1 VNKEPRHRI
10 NRQIKAQS
18 VRLIGDSGE
27 QLGILSLTEA
37 LRLASDQSLDLV
49 EISPNAEP
57 PVVKLTDYGKFLYQE
72 SKQRTVAKQKQ
83 KRIKVKEVKF
93 RPGTGKADYEVKL
106 RNLRGFLEDGDKAR
120 VVVVFRGREMA
131 HVDLGMVLMARIRAD
146 LEEFAKVDFYPSR
159 VEGRQLVMVL
169 SPKKK

>member
-1 VNKEPRHRI
+1 VTKEPRHRI

-18 VRLIGDSGE
+18 IRLIGDSGE
-27 QLGILSLTEA
+27 QLGIFSLAEA
-37 LRLASDQSLDLV
+37 LRLAVDQELDLV

-57 PVVKLTDYGKFLYQE
+57 PVVKLTNYGKFLYQE
-72 SKQRTVAKQKQ
+72 SKQRNAAKKKLKQ
-83 KRIKVKEVKF
+83 TKVKELKF

-106 RNLRGFLEDGDKAR
+106 RNLRGFLEDGDKVR

-131 HVDLGMVLMARIRAD
+131 HIDLGMVLMARIRAE
-146 LEEFAKVDFYPSR
+146 LEEYAKVDFYPSR

>member
-1 VNKEPRHRI
+1 M
-10 NRQIKAQS
+10 
-18 VRLIGDSGE
+18 IGDGGE

-72 SKQRTVAKQKQ
+72 SKQRTITKLKQ
-83 KRIKVKEVKF
+83 KRPKVKEVKF

-106 RNLRGFLEDGDKAR
+106 RNLRGFLEEGDKAR
-120 VVVVFRGREMA
+120 VAVVFRGREMA